1 MAVSIMQRTL
11 TFYNTIPRNQWITV
25 TGKTITRGPVTAPAS
40 EYLQVYNI
48 LAAAAAAF
56 TPVVRS
62 RVPHRHYSSIE
73 MYLI

>member
-1 MAVSIMQRTL
+1 MVEGTGFPEFASFVAVSIMQRTL

-56 TPVVRS
+56 TPVS
-62 RVPHRHYSSIE
+62 AI
-73 MYLI
+73 